1 VTRAS
6 FRSKSAP
13 WRKGLFWP
21 YALDLLAVFWACFWA
36 LTFLFQP
43 RACWAKVGLLDSVLW
58 RIGGRV
64 MEVEAEGRRGR
75 D

>member
-1 VTRAS
+1 MTRES

-21 YALDLLAVFWACFWA
+21 YILSLFAFFWACFMA

-43 RACWAKVGLLDSVLW
+43 RACWAKAGLLDSVLC
-58 RIGGRV
+58 RIEGRV
-64 MEVEAEGRRGR
+64 MEVEVEGRRGR